1 MAKVGE
7 IPRKT
12 TEPEPRDIGY
22 AATREV
28 LIRRGM
34 EVLTERRFAAAGL
47 AALLRPATVP
57 KGSFCHHFGS
67 KADFGRAYY
76 SFFCHKL
83 DRALNDEARAASE
96 RMRIFFE
103 DAKARMAKHRYA
115 RPPGRES
122 RSGGK
127 GVAVRPLRCAEQDRA
142 GLARAAR
149 CLVLAREADEIDV
162 SADSDALAEFF
173 WVGWEGAVMRA
184 RLVKNGAPLDTFIAG
199 LPRTHRSNAR
209 RKKKS

>member
-34 EVLTERRFAAAGL
+34 EVLTERRFAATGL

-83 DRALNDEARAASE
+83 DRALNDEALAASE
-96 RMRIFFE
+96 WMRIFFE
-103 DAKARMAKHRYA
+103 DAKARMAKHGYA

-122 RSGGK
+122 RSGGQ
-127 GVAVRPLRCAEQDRA
+127 GVAGRPLRCAEQDRA

-162 SADSDALAEFF
+162 SADTMLSQSFSGS
-173 WVGWEGAVMRA
+173 VGKEPSCGPA
-184 RLVKNGAPLDTFIAG
+184 
-199 LPRTHRSNAR
+199 S
-209 RKKKS
+209 